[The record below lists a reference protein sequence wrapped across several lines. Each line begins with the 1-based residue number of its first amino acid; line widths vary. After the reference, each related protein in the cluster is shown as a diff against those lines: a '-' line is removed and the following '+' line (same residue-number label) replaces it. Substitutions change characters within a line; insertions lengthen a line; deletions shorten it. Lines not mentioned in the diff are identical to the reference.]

1 TASGS
6 TPSISS
12 NASTVL
18 TTPLRDDAITTAVP
32 DAGLPRSLLPT
43 GWQDTVREVKMA
55 NCKEASVTLAHA
67 FATDDYAQ
75 YLVDT
80 EGEGTKMDEE
90 SKWKLHAD
98 ILRYTVASHLLS
110 GLVTTAGPDFD
121 SVALWYVFLIPP
133 HHDLDDWL
141 TVMRSGL
148 WKLYFRLPKEGK
160 ARLFDEILP
169 LLHDTKTEVL
179 GKEREHDAWY
189 LVYLGTKPNSQG
201 RGYGS
206 KLLKGMI
213 ARADAENRPIY
224 LESSSLANNVYY
236 EKFGFEVKKE
246 IYLRR
251 GQGEPVRLSIMVR
264 EPVPQK
270 KEEGG
275 GGGGG
280 TVVVKE
286 KKAGGTVLRKLMG
299 KVVG

>member
-1 TASGS
+1 MKNKSSSSSGSSTTTTASGS

-18 TTPLRDDAITTAVP
+18 TTPLRDDAITAAVP

-121 SVALWYVFLIPP
+121 SVALWYVFLFSYLSPSNLLTP
-133 HHDLDDWL
+133 FPLQSHD
-141 TVMRSGL
+141 
-148 WKLYFRLPKEGK
+148 
-160 ARLFDEILP
+160 
-169 LLHDTKTEVL
+169 
-179 GKEREHDAWY
+179 
-189 LVYLGTKPNSQG
+189 
-201 RGYGS
+201 
-206 KLLKGMI
+206 
-213 ARADAENRPIY
+213 IY
-224 LESSSLANNVYY
+224 
-236 EKFGFEVKKE
+236 
-246 IYLRR
+246 IYR
-251 GQGEPVRLSIMVR
+251 
-264 EPVPQK
+264 
-270 KEEGG
+270 
-275 GGGGG
+275 
-280 TVVVKE
+280 
-286 KKAGGTVLRKLMG
+286 
-299 KVVG
+299 